1 MNPAGVGP
9 SMKGMQRAQRDAEF
23 TEYYGAR
30 VRALRRV
37 AYLVVHDWHAAEDI
51 TQRALVKVYRAWPRI
66 NKTTLEAYVRRAVV
80 NEAISH
86 ASRRSRDLVVSDV
99 PDRAAPSEP
108 DQPFELGAALATLP
122 PQQRAVVALRFVDD
136 LSVVETAEVLQIA
149 EGTVKSHTS
158 KAMATLR
165 RHVPQLQ
172 TTPTSRQE

>member
-1 MNPAGVGP
+1 
-9 SMKGMQRAQRDAEF
+9 MQRAQRDAEF
-23 TEYYGAR
+23 TEFYGAR

-37 AYLVVHDWHAAEDI
+37 AYLVVHDWHAAEDV

-80 NEAISH
+80 NEAITH
-86 ASRRSRDLVVSDV
+86 ASRRARDVVVPDV
-99 PDRAAPSEP
+99 PERAVPAEP
-108 DQPFELGAALATLP
+108 DLPLELGAALAALP

-136 LSVVETAEVLQIA
+136 LSVADTASVLQIA

-172 TTPTSRQE
+172 TSPTSDQE